1 MPEIPRLRTCGS
13 TRRSGEC
20 VIDRSGEFV
29 YSFLLFWGQLMTETM
44 AFVPILLTFVIALV
58 LAVSLAF
65 APRLLV
71 KRRPTPEKMIP
82 YECGKDPIG
91 SARERFSIAFYLVA
105 MIFILFDI
113 EAIFLIPW
121 GVVFRDLAREIS
133 GGFVFVEMM
142 IFMAV
147 VIAGYIYAW
156 KKGVFDWN
164 R

>member
-1 MPEIPRLRTCGS
+1 
-13 TRRSGEC
+13 
-20 VIDRSGEFV
+20 
-29 YSFLLFWGQLMTETM
+29 
-44 AFVPILLTFVIALV
+44 
-58 LAVSLAF
+58 
-65 APRLLV
+65 
-71 KRRPTPEKMIP
+71 
-82 YECGKDPIG
+82 
-91 SARERFSIAFYLVA
+91 

>member
-1 MPEIPRLRTCGS
+1 
-13 TRRSGEC
+13 
-20 VIDRSGEFV
+20 
-29 YSFLLFWGQLMTETM
+29 
-44 AFVPILLTFVIALV
+44 
-58 LAVSLAF
+58 
-65 APRLLV
+65 
-71 KRRPTPEKMIP
+71 
-82 YECGKDPIG
+82 
-91 SARERFSIAFYLVA
+91 

-142 IFMAV
+142 IFIAV